1 MREHDSRRPG
11 YARPTTFTDASIDT
25 RRMDGLIIDR
35 VPSKRM
41 NLVVL
46 RAAEGKLVYLLMG
59 LSTCQ
64 VLWHSWDGCAPT
76 RLG

>member
-1 MREHDSRRPG
+1 MPDRALSLMPILMPG
-11 YARPTTFTDASIDT
+11 VWMALF
-25 RRMDGLIIDR
+25 LIGCQ
-35 VPSKRM
+35 M

-46 RAAEGKLVYLLMG
+46 RTAEWKLVYLLMG

-64 VLWHSWDGCAPT
+64 VLWHSWDGCALT